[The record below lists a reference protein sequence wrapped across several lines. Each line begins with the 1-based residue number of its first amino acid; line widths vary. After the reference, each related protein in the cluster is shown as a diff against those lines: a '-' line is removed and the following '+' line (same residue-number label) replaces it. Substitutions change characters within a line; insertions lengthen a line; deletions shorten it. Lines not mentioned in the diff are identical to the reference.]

1 MAQEQPQQIQELTLE
16 NVMSDRFGR
25 YSKYII
31 QDRALPDVR
40 DGLKPVQRRILYA
53 MYADNNTYN
62 KAFRKSAKTVGNVI
76 GNYHPHGDSSVYDA
90 MVRMSQDWK
99 MRQPLIDMHGNNGS
113 MDGDPPAAMRYTEA
127 RLSKIAGELLSDID
141 KETVQHVL
149 NFDDTLE
156 EPTVLPASYPNLLVN
171 GATGISAGYATDI
184 PPHNLAEVIDA
195 TIHLLKHPNARLE
208 TLMDYIQGPDFPT
221 GGIMQGTKGLKK
233 AYKTGKGKIIVRGKT
248 TIESIRG
255 GKEQIVITEIPYE
268 VNKSKLVRKIDDIR
282 IQKKIDGIADV
293 RDETD
298 REGLRIVVEMKR
310 DVDAEGIL
318 TYILKHTD
326 LQVSYNLNMIAIDHR
341 RPQQVSLAQILNSYL
356 EHKKDVITKR
366 TTFLLNKAEKRQHI
380 VQGLIKAVS
389 ILDKLI
395 KTIRSSENKADA
407 KANIMDEYGFTDAQA
422 EAIVTLQLY
431 RLTNTDITQLQE
443 EADELAGNIAYYQD
457 ILSNASTLD
466 EIVKDELLAV
476 KKAYGSPRLTQVE
489 DKIEKLKVETE
500 VLVTEEQAIVTVTEQ
515 GYLKRTSLRS
525 YAASKVEELG
535 KKQDDIL
542 LFAEELSTL
551 DHLLIFTNKG
561 NVINRPIHELPDIRW
576 KDVGEHL
583 SRSLSLASGEII
595 KAVYSYRE
603 LSDTAKYVFIT
614 RDGYIKQTLENEFE
628 PKRTYKSRSSTAI
641 KLKSDTDYVVG
652 LYRIE
657 NDQHKDIF
665 IATAKGYGLRYQLSE
680 VSTVGANAIGVKS
693 INLKDDDVVVS
704 GIIFEREDTS
714 KEAMVITH
722 RGSVKK
728 LSLAS
733 FDEGSRANRGL
744 KIIRELKTNPHRIQ
758 YVIDV
763 DMNEPDPIQLLTD
776 KDKLFAVNPADYT
789 PATRDNNGSFI
800 LNTDEDGEITGYRY
814 QLLDIIETNN

>member
-248 TIESIRG
+248 MIESIRG

-389 ILDKLI
+389 ILDELI

-407 KANIMDEYGFTDAQA
+407 KVNIMDEYGFTDAQA

-443 EADELAGNIAYYQD
+443 EADELASNIAHYQD
-457 ILSNASTLD
+457 ILANASTLD

-561 NVINRPIHELPDIRW
+561 NVINRPVHELPDIRW

-641 KLKSDTDYVVG
+641 KLKSDEDYVVG

-657 NDQHKDIF
+657 SDHHKDIF

-704 GIIFEREDTS
+704 GIIFEREDPS

-728 LSLAS
+728 LSLAT

-776 KDKLFAVNPADYT
+776 KGKLFAVNPADYT
-789 PATRDNNGSFI
+789 PAARDNNGSFI

-814 QLLDIIETNN
+814 QLLDIIETND

>member
-248 TIESIRG
+248 MIESIRG

-443 EADELAGNIAYYQD
+443 EADELAGNIAHYQD

-466 EIVKDELLAV
+466 EIVKEELLAV

-561 NVINRPIHELPDIRW
+561 NVINRPVHELPDIRW

-603 LSDTAKYVFIT
+603 LSDTVKYVFIT

-641 KLKSDTDYVVG
+641 KLKSDEDYVVG

-657 NDQHKDIF
+657 SDQHKDIF

-704 GIIFEREDTS
+704 GIIFEREDPS

-744 KIIRELKTNPHRIQ
+744 KIIRELKTNPHHIQ

>member
-195 TIHLLKHPNARLE
+195 TIHLLKYPNARLE

-248 TIESIRG
+248 MIESIRG

-366 TTFLLNKAEKRQHI
+366 TIFLLNKAEKRQHI

-443 EADELAGNIAYYQD
+443 EADELAGNIAHYQD

-561 NVINRPIHELPDIRW
+561 NVINRPVHELPDIRW

-657 NDQHKDIF
+657 SDQHKDIF

-704 GIIFEREDTS
+704 GIIFEREDPS

-744 KIIRELKTNPHRIQ
+744 KIIRQLKTNPHRIQ

>member
-248 TIESIRG
+248 MIESIRG

-443 EADELAGNIAYYQD
+443 EADELAGNIAHYQD

-466 EIVKDELLAV
+466 EIVKEELLAV

-561 NVINRPIHELPDIRW
+561 NVINRPVHELPDIRW

-603 LSDTAKYVFIT
+603 LSDTVKYVFIT

-641 KLKSDTDYVVG
+641 KLKSDEDYVVG

-657 NDQHKDIF
+657 SDQHKDIF

-704 GIIFEREDTS
+704 GIIFEREDPS

-744 KIIRELKTNPHRIQ
+744 KIIRQLKTNPHRIQ

>member
-248 TIESIRG
+248 MIESIRG

-366 TTFLLNKAEKRQHI
+366 TTFLLNKAGKRQHI

-443 EADELAGNIAYYQD
+443 EADELAGNIAHYQD

-561 NVINRPIHELPDIRW
+561 NVINRPVHELPDIRW

-614 RDGYIKQTLENEFE
+614 RDGYIKQTLENEYE

-641 KLKSDTDYVVG
+641 KLKSDADYVVG

-657 NDQHKDIF
+657 SDQHKDIF

-704 GIIFEREDTS
+704 GIIFEREDPS

-744 KIIRELKTNPHRIQ
+744 KIIRQLKTNPHRIQ

>member
-53 MYADNNTYN
+53 MYTDNNTYN

-141 KETVQHVL
+141 KDTVQHVL

-156 EPTVLPASYPNLLVN
+156 EPTVLPANYPNLLVN

-195 TIHLLKHPNARLE
+195 TIHLLKYPNARLE

-248 TIESIRG
+248 MIESIRG

-366 TTFLLNKAEKRQHI
+366 TSFLLNKAEKRQHI

-443 EADELAGNIAYYQD
+443 EADELAGNIAHYQD

-561 NVINRPIHELPDIRW
+561 NVINRPVHELPDIRW

-704 GIIFEREDTS
+704 GIIFKREDPS

-728 LSLAS
+728 LSLAN

-744 KIIRELKTNPHRIQ
+744 KVIRQLKTNPHRIQ

>member
-443 EADELAGNIAYYQD
+443 EADELASNIAHYQD
-457 ILSNASTLD
+457 ILSNTSTLD
-466 EIVKDELLAV
+466 EIIKDELLAV

-561 NVINRPIHELPDIRW
+561 NVINRPVHELPDIRW

-603 LSDTAKYVFIT
+603 LSDGAKYIFIT

-641 KLKSDTDYVVG
+641 KLKSDKDYVVG

-657 NDQHKDIF
+657 SDQHKDIF

-704 GIIFEREDTS
+704 GIIFEREDPS

-728 LSLAS
+728 LSLAA

-758 YVIDV
+758 FVIDV
-763 DMNEPDPIQLLTD
+763 DMNEPDSIQLLTD
-776 KDKLFAVNPADYT
+776 KGKLFAVNPADYT
-789 PATRDNNGSFI
+789 PAARDNNGSFI

-814 QLLDIIETNN
+814 QLLDIIETND

>member
-141 KETVQHVL
+141 KDTVQHVL

-195 TIHLLKHPNARLE
+195 TIHLLKYPNARLE

-248 TIESIRG
+248 MIESIRG

-443 EADELAGNIAYYQD
+443 EADELAGNIAHYQD

-535 KKQDDIL
+535 KKQDDML

-561 NVINRPIHELPDIRW
+561 NVINRPVHELPDIRW

-628 PKRTYKSRSSTAI
+628 PKRTYKSRGSTAI
-641 KLKSDTDYVVG
+641 KLKSDADYVVG

-657 NDQHKDIF
+657 SDQYKDIF

-704 GIIFEREDTS
+704 GIIFEREDPS

-744 KIIRELKTNPHRIQ
+744 KIIRQLKTNPHRIQ

>member
-248 TIESIRG
+248 MIESIRG

-389 ILDKLI
+389 ILDELI

-407 KANIMDEYGFTDAQA
+407 KVNIMDEYGFTDAQA

-443 EADELAGNIAYYQD
+443 EADELASNIAHYQD
-457 ILSNASTLD
+457 ILANASTLD

-561 NVINRPIHELPDIRW
+561 NVINRPVHELPDIRW

-641 KLKSDTDYVVG
+641 KLKSDEDYVVG

-657 NDQHKDIF
+657 SDQHKDIF

-704 GIIFEREDTS
+704 GIIFEREDPS

-728 LSLAS
+728 LSLAT

-763 DMNEPDPIQLLTD
+763 NMNEPDPIQLLTD
-776 KDKLFAVNPADYT
+776 KGKLFAVNPADYT
-789 PATRDNNGSFI
+789 PAARDNNGSFI

-814 QLLDIIETNN
+814 QLLDIIETND

>member
-195 TIHLLKHPNARLE
+195 TIHLLKYPNARLE

-366 TTFLLNKAEKRQHI
+366 TIFLLNKTEKRQHI

-407 KANIMDEYGFTDAQA
+407 KANIMDEYGFTDVQA

-443 EADELAGNIAYYQD
+443 EADELAGNIAHYQD

-561 NVINRPIHELPDIRW
+561 NVINRPVHELPDIRW

-641 KLKSDTDYVVG
+641 KLKSDADYVVG

-657 NDQHKDIF
+657 SDQHKDIF

-704 GIIFEREDTS
+704 GIIFEREDPS

-744 KIIRELKTNPHRIQ
+744 KIIRQLKTNPHRIQ

-789 PATRDNNGSFI
+789 PAARDNNGSFI

>member
-561 NVINRPIHELPDIRW
+561 NMINRPVHELPDIRW

>member
-248 TIESIRG
+248 MIESIRG

-366 TTFLLNKAEKRQHI
+366 TSFLLNKAEKRQHI

-443 EADELAGNIAYYQD
+443 EAEELAGNIAHYQD

-561 NVINRPIHELPDIRW
+561 NVINRPVHELPDIRW

-657 NDQHKDIF
+657 SDQHKDIF

-693 INLKDDDVVVS
+693 INLKDDDDVVS

>member
-443 EADELAGNIAYYQD
+443 EADELAGNIAHYQD

-561 NVINRPIHELPDIRW
+561 NVINRPVHELPDIRW

>member
-248 TIESIRG
+248 MIESIRG

-443 EADELAGNIAYYQD
+443 EADELAGNIAHYQD

-466 EIVKDELLAV
+466 EIVKEELLAV

-561 NVINRPIHELPDIRW
+561 NVINRPVHELPDIRW

-603 LSDTAKYVFIT
+603 LSDTVKYVFIT

-641 KLKSDTDYVVG
+641 KLKSDEDYVVG

-657 NDQHKDIF
+657 SDQHKDIF

-704 GIIFEREDTS
+704 GIIFEREDPS

-744 KIIRELKTNPHRIQ
+744 KIIRQLKTNPHRIQ

-814 QLLDIIETNN
+814 QLVDIIETNN

>member
-127 RLSKIAGELLSDID
+127 RLSKIAGELLSNID

-195 TIHLLKHPNARLE
+195 TIHLLKYPNARLE

-443 EADELAGNIAYYQD
+443 EADELAGNIAHYQD

-561 NVINRPIHELPDIRW
+561 NVINRPVHELPDIRW